1 MHRAAG
7 RPVFPYPLDA
17 IVKTLIKT
25 AGPAL
30 LTLAMV
36 VAALVL
42 R

>member
-1 MHRAAG
+1 M
-7 RPVFPYPLDA
+7 DA

-36 VAALVL
+36 VVAALVL
-42 R
+42 RYLWREYM